1 MLSNCSLWHKLQHSR
16 GDIQSLSTSS
26 ESFNPGRT
34 QRAHQQRGCQQRKPQ
49 TPDNGESDAET
60 GGKSTALLASG
71 GGSEER
77 HSISAPLRDAGMR

>member
-16 GDIQSLSTSS
+16 GDIQPLSMSS

-34 QRAHQQRGCQQRKPQ
+34 QQAHQQRGCQQRKPQ
-49 TPDNGESDAET
+49 THDNGESDAET
-60 GGKSTALLASG
+60 GRNSTALLASG

-77 HSISAPLRDAGMR
+77 YSISVLLRDAAMR